1 MEVIKAL
8 LIQYGP
14 TILTAIMSA
23 ILAYI
28 NKKLSTT
35 NELNMKKVKEAVEE
49 NITKLDTASKSLELQ
64 TKEELNGMRDAIS
77 TMAIENAQLRKKLNR
92 VIQELYKVEVQNGI
106 SNDQKLS

>member
-1 MEVIKAL
+1 MEVIKTL
-8 LIQYGP
+8 LIEYGP
-14 TILTAIMSA
+14 TILTAMMSA

-77 TMAIENAQLRKKLNR
+77 TMSIENAQLRKKLNR
-92 VIQELYKVEVQNGI
+92 VIQELYKAEVQNGI
-106 SNDQKLS
+106 SNDQKLL